1 MPYEIAPTSSFATDE
16 HVQEHL
22 EGLLEDGHDED
33 EMKEFIETHG
43 NSDFMCYYEDYARMV
58 DEYDQQTVDAFL
70 EEFDLMDVEHLQDA
84 YMGNY
89 GSGEEFAE
97 SFVSDMGYIVNDLPY
112 WIAIDWEE
120 TWNNLEY
127 DYSESNGYIFS
138 NNWQY
143 ASLESGTQGVAY
155 PLCVT
160 IISI

>member
-1 MPYEIAPTSSFATDE
+1 MPYEIAPTSSFATEE

-43 NSDFMCYYEDYARMV
+43 NKDFLCYYEDYARMV
-58 DEYDQQTVDAFL
+58 DEYDQETVDAFL

-97 SFVSDMGYIVNDLPY
+97 SFVSDMGYIVTDLPY
-112 WIAIDWEE
+112 WIAIDWEK
-120 TWNNLEY
+120 TWEDGLSW
-127 DYSESNGYIFS
+127 DYTFYNGFVFCNHY
-138 NNWQY
+138 
-143 ASLESGTQGVAY
+143 
-155 PLCVT
+155 
-160 IISI
+160 